1 MTFFEGNVPFWVCD
15 TEKVSG
21 MKKRESKSEAFSA
34 NPFEY
39 EFTFAP
45 MGDNG
50 VYEYIE
56 PWYGFAVNKDGS
68 NSDYALEFLR
78 FMARE
83 DQLNTPASV
92 KGVHQR
98 AKSTASA
105 LRNLYTAGK
114 TLWPVC
120 RGSCKYDHI

>member
-21 MKKRESKSEAFSA
+21 MKKRESKSAAFSA

-68 NSDYALEFLR
+68 NSDYA
-78 FMARE
+78 M
-83 DQLNTPASV
+83 
-92 KGVHQR
+92 
-98 AKSTASA
+98 
-105 LRNLYTAGK
+105 
-114 TLWPVC
+114 
-120 RGSCKYDHI
+120 